1 MSLPRHKN
9 LWLPVSVLLIL
20 ILAPAA
26 PHAEETYSFD
36 VSETEK
42 KPYHLGGYAE
52 ARPVLFLPDKNSA
65 LYKLNYYNHPAG
77 KTLEEYNLRLQ
88 LEGSYEKD
96 IYKFY
101 AKTNTDYKNAYSG
114 ESERSVFYE
123 AYGSLKPS
131 PSLKMDIGKKT
142 LKWGKGYAWNPVAF
156 LDRPK
161 DPNDPELPLEGYT
174 VATADVIKSFGGPLK
189 TVSFTPVLMPVYD
202 HINDSFGRNN
212 NLNLAGKLY
221 LLLYDTDIDFMVL
234 TGGSKTTRYGMDVS
248 RNITTNLEVHGEF
261 AYIRDNQKTF
271 IDDNGTSFLN
281 EYDTTSYLLGLRY
294 LTAIDTTYILEYY
307 HSGTG
312 FTEDEMKNYFTFIN
326 NGYQSYL
333 STGNDSLLQRAVTI
347 TENAYGKMNP
357 MRNYLFLRVS
367 QKEPFDILY
376 VTPAITG
383 IYNWDDCGLT
393 LSPEVL
399 YTRITNLELRL
410 KATFLM
416 AGRNSEFGEKPNDY
430 RFELRAGYYF

>member
-202 HINDSFGRNN
+202 HINTLRTEQH
-212 NLNLAGKLY
+212 LNLAGALSSPVRQ
-221 LLLYDTDIDFMVL
+221 DIDFMSHA
-234 TGGSKTTRYGMDVS
+234 GSKTTRY
-248 RNITTNLEVHGEF
+248 
-261 AYIRDNQKTF
+261 A
-271 IDDNGTSFLN
+271 
-281 EYDTTSYLLGLRY
+281 
-294 LTAIDTTYILEYY
+294 
-307 HSGTG
+307 
-312 FTEDEMKNYFTFIN
+312 
-326 NGYQSYL
+326 
-333 STGNDSLLQRAVTI
+333 
-347 TENAYGKMNP
+347 
-357 MRNYLFLRVS
+357 
-367 QKEPFDILY
+367 
-376 VTPAITG
+376 
-383 IYNWDDCGLT
+383 
-393 LSPEVL
+393 
-399 YTRITNLELRL
+399 
-410 KATFLM
+410 
-416 AGRNSEFGEKPNDY
+416 
-430 RFELRAGYYF
+430 